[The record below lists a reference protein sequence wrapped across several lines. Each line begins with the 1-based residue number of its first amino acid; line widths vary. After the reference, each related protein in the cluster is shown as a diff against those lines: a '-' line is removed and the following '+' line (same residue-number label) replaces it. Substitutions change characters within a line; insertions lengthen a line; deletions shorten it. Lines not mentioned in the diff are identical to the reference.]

1 MYVEGNPVNRIDP
14 SGRSSILSGLCM
26 AQVLNPIP
34 GGTIPFMSARGLVN
48 LCKSFYSQDFW
59 ETYSAPG
66 LGPYS
71 CAELNKIA
79 WKKPTTAN
87 ELFGDYIC
95 ERGPTDH
102 FYFNGND
109 KLTHTLARSLAIH
122 NQRMRFYLSGNI
134 PFDEIKFDSV
144 FAYLM
149 EWRDLQSASGF
160 PIMHITGTF
169 EISIQ
174 DIGSGRVK
182 FNVHNRT
189 DLASGTH
196 FLKRFPPDDQRT
208 NPLSLERVIEEY
220 PILGDHLAVEVLR
233 NEDIVSVLK
242 PQRRDETPNGMGGGN
257 LDQTFTWTE
266 KNLCGLYLVWP
277 QYLRFLEI
285 GN

>member
-1 MYVEGNPVNRIDP
+1 
-14 SGRSSILSGLCM
+14 M

-34 GGTIPFMSARGLVN
+34 GGTLPLMSASELVN

-59 ETYSAPG
+59 ETYGAPG
-66 LGPYS
+66 LGPYN
-71 CAELNKIA
+71 CAELNKTA
-79 WKKPTTAN
+79 WRKPTTAN

-102 FYFNGND
+102 FYFYGND

-134 PFDEIKFDSV
+134 PFEEIKFDSI

-160 PIMHITGTF
+160 PIMHIMGSF
-169 EISIQ
+169 DISIQ
-174 DIGSGRVK
+174 DIGDGRVK
-182 FNVHNRT
+182 FNVDNITH
-189 DLASGTH
+189 LASGTH
-196 FLKRFPPDDQRT
+196 FLKRFPPDDQKT
-208 NPLSLERVIEEY
+208 NPLSLEQVIDEY
-220 PILGDHLAVEVLR
+220 PALGYSEAMEVLR
-233 NEDIVSVLK
+233 NENIVSVLK
-242 PQRRDETPNGMGGGN
+242 PQRRDQTTNGMGGGN
-257 LDQTFTWTE
+257 LYQTFTWTE